1 MSSCMYHV
9 GIVPCISMWHVPRS
23 SLICRDHFKI
33 VDTQMSL
40 ECLSRLAIFLVTRPT
55 PLALATMSRRT
66 YAGTSLRY
74 RSTAVKGGRLER
86 SRGPLAHSNALSG
99 DPGRRAG

>member
-40 ECLSRLAIFLVTRPT
+40 ECLSRLAIF
-55 PLALATMSRRT
+55 SRDSSHT
-66 YAGTSLRY
+66 LGPCHDVAPDLR
-74 RSTAVKGGRLER
+74 RNFPKIQVNCGQ
-86 SRGPLAHSNALSG
+86 
-99 DPGRRAG
+99 RRAFGAQSRAARSQ